1 MEQDLRRLLEELR
14 AVIDRTGEGHED
26 RAELARLVDAV
37 ERRLQAG
44 ETGKEHEEH
53 AHLIE
58 ALRQAGARFESDHPV
73 LGDTIRRAV
82 NALVAAGI

>member
-26 RAELARLVDAV
+26 RAELVRLVHAV

-44 ETGKEHEEH
+44 ESGKAREEH
-53 AHLIE
+53 GHLIE
-58 ALRQAGARFESDHPV
+58 ALREAGARFESDHPV
-73 LGDTIRRAV
+73 LGESIRRAV
-82 NALVAAGI
+82 NALAAAGI